1 MKKIIHIA
9 FLLSLLTACG
19 APASQTQGD
28 IEALVVEAT
37 STQSAS
43 GPALA
48 PESALPFEIN
58 APLVDAPSIVF
69 IHMIDT
75 VNGWGV
81 TGTQIV
87 RTNDGGVTWYNVTP
101 PGVTETGYM
110 AASQS
115 EFLDATH
122 AWLQIADPNNYPNGG
137 SMYRTA
143 DGGLTW
149 KSSATPFSG
158 GSISFLDPNNG
169 WLMADLGVGAGSMP
183 VSIFQTSDGGGTWN
197 RTYTNDPN
205 VEDTS
210 ETLPMSGLKYG
221 ITPLDMQTAWI
232 HGVTYSTGTA
242 YLFRTDDS
250 GRTWSLVSLDLSTE
264 AQAAELSVDKLK
276 FFSPTE
282 GILILR
288 ITGPKIKMVIY
299 KTNDGGDTWIPAN
312 ATVPDGNFADIVS
325 AQEIVFYG
333 TNQFYVTTDAAA
345 TWKVVPPEIVF
356 GESMIAMDFATA
368 SVGWVIVSDPSAHYT
383 LYKTEDGGATW
394 FPIIP

>member
-1 MKKIIHIA
+1 MKKTTHIT
-9 FLLSLLTACG
+9 FLLFLLVACN
-19 APASQTQGD
+19 APADKTQSD
-28 IEALVVEAT
+28 VEVLSVEAT
-37 STQSAS
+37 ST
-43 GPALA
+43 PFALA
-48 PESALPFEIN
+48 PESAALPFEIN
-58 APLVDAPSIVF
+58 APLIDAPSIVF
-69 IHMIDT
+69 IHMIDV

-81 TGTQIV
+81 TDRQIV

-101 PGVTETGYM
+101 PGITETGYM

-115 EFLDATH
+115 EFLGLTH

-137 SMYRTA
+137 SMYRTV

-158 GSISFLDPNNG
+158 GSISFLDPSHG

-183 VSIFQTSDGGGTWN
+183 VSIFQTSDGGATWN
-197 RTYTNDPN
+197 QTYTNDPN
-205 VEDTS
+205 LEGAG
-210 ETLPMSGLKYG
+210 ETLPMSGLKYD
-221 ITPLDMQTAWI
+221 IIPLDMQTAWI

-242 YLFRTDDS
+242 YLFRTNDS
-250 GRTWSLVSLDLSTE
+250 GRTWSLVPLELSAE
-264 AQAAELSVDKLK
+264 AQGAELSVDKLK
-276 FFSPTE
+276 FISPTD

-299 KTNDGGDTWIPAN
+299 KTSDGGDTWTPAS

-345 TWKVVPPEIVF
+345 TWKTIPPEIVF
-356 GESMIAMDFATA
+356 GESMIAMDFATHA
-368 SVGWVIVSDPSAHYT
+368 IGWVITSDPSGHYT
-383 LYKTEDGGATW
+383 LYKTEDGGVTW

>member
-1 MKKIIHIA
+1 MKKIIHLA
-9 FLLSLLTACG
+9 FLLFLLVACNT
-19 APASQTQGD
+19 PADQTQTD
-28 IEALVVEAT
+28 VEVLSVEAT

-48 PESALPFEIN
+48 PEAALPFEIN
-58 APLVDAPSIVF
+58 APLIDAPSIVF
-69 IHMIDT
+69 IQMIDV

-81 TGTQIV
+81 TDTQIV

-115 EFLDATH
+115 EFLNPTH

-137 SMYRTA
+137 SMYRTT

-149 KSSATPFSG
+149 KSTTTPFSG

-183 VSIFQTSDGGGTWN
+183 VSVFQTTDGGATWN

-205 VEDTS
+205 LEGSSD
-210 ETLPMSGLKYG
+210 TLPMSGLKYG
-221 ITPLDMQTAWI
+221 ITPVDMQTAWI

-242 YLFRTDDS
+242 YLFRTNDS
-250 GRTWSLVSLDLSTE
+250 GKTWSLVPLELSAE
-264 AQAAELSVDKLK
+264 AQGAELSVDKLK
-276 FFSPTE
+276 FFSPTD

-288 ITGPKIKMVIY
+288 ITGPKIKMAVY
-299 KTNDGGDTWIPAN
+299 KTSDAGNTWTA
-312 ATVPDGNFADIVS
+312 ASASVPDGNFADIVS

-345 TWKVVPPEIVF
+345 TWKIIPPEIVF
-356 GESMIAMDFATA
+356 GESMIAMDFATTA
-368 SVGWVIVSDPSAHYT
+368 VGWVIVSDPSGHYT
-383 LYKTEDGGATW
+383 LYKTENGGATW